1 MSRRPKLDISG
12 VSKVDAVPLRKAL
25 ELQQKAIAEIA
36 KAKERQTALQKE
48 VADWMEN
55 TDPDDAG
62 RIQLIS
68 GKKIQVDLMPGLI
81 RRHEILL
88 DRELTPTL
96 VREADKFRDNLR
108 RFYEQA
114 NEAVAAQVA
123 EVLRPYFSI
132 QMERNGEKRDRAL
145 NMARQSDDCFA
156 LSSRIE
162 RVNSIRISDQPRPS
176 HHPEHAARFDCDLAQ
191 SATALLM
198 LAEEA

>member
-12 VSKVDAVPLRKAL
+12 INKVDAVPLRQAL
-25 ELQQKAIAEIA
+25 ALQQKAIAEIA
-36 KAKERQTALQKE
+36 KAKERQAALEKE
-48 VADWMEN
+48 VAEWMEN
-55 TDPDDAG
+55 TDPDDAN

-68 GKKIQVDLMPGLI
+68 GKKIQVDIMPGLI
-81 RRHEILL
+81 RRHEITL

-96 VREADKFRDNLR
+96 VREADRFRGNLR

-114 NEAVAAQVA
+114 SEAVAAQVA

-132 QMERNGEKRDRAL
+132 QQHGNGEKRDRAL
-145 NMARQSDDCFA
+145 DMARQADDCFA
-156 LSSRIE
+156 ISMRIE
-162 RVNSIRISDQPRPS
+162 RVNSIQISDQPRPS
-176 HHPEHAARFDCDLAQ
+176 FPEAAARYDSDLAE